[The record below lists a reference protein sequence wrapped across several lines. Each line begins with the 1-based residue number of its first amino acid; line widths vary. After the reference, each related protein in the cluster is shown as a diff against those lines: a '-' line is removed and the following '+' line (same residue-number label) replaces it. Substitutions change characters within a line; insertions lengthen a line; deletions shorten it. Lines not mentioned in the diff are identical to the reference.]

1 MVVDGTTTGL
11 DDEDIFSTDRV
22 LDFAARLAYRE
33 FAQSAI
39 ANWEAKDVANILC
52 QGWVGVPAEDDDIA
66 NHGDETSGFL
76 KHGVG
81 SGMRRVGRASG
92 QLSKKL
98 SKVGWLKKSLLA
110 PIAVDCWTV
119 RKETRGYNSI

>member
-1 MVVDGTTTGL
+1 MPHTNAELHEVVVDGTTTGL

-76 KHGVG
+76 KHGLKAGKQVVNRRQRRRQQQQPN
-81 SGMRRVGRASG
+81 GM
-92 QLSKKL
+92 
-98 SKVGWLKKSLLA
+98 
-110 PIAVDCWTV
+110 I
-119 RKETRGYNSI
+119 